1 MCLQDFN
8 IRSPSRHKKLHPD
21 GKRKLNDVPVTRKR
35 AGYLISNLIIVQLSL
50 LVSAGIFKLTH
61 WIPWRHAAATDIS
74 ATPRSYLLL

>member
-35 AGYLISNLIIVQLSL
+35 AGYLISNLIIVILSL

-61 WIPWRHAAATDIS
+61 WTPWRQLIFLQLQGTV
-74 ATPRSYLLL
+74 